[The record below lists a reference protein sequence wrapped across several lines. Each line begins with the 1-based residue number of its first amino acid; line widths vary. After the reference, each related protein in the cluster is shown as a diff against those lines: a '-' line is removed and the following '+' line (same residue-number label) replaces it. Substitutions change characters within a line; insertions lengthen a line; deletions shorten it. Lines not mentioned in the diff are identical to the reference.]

1 MRRRWLSTASIIGR
15 DFMRGFVS
23 IASAFS
29 LALLLGGQAIAQQPP
44 ANPPAGG
51 TPDAMPF
58 DIPYGMAITGDK
70 AKQILAAAEAE
81 AKKRNWKMN
90 IAVVDTNGD
99 LVYFLRMDGAQIASV
114 PISQGKARTAARYR
128 RPTQIFYNAFETG
141 HPYVSTLD
149 PTLIASPGGFPL
161 VEGGKLIGAIGCSGG
176 TGDQDALICK
186 IGADMIK

>member
-1 MRRRWLSTASIIGR
+1 
-15 DFMRGFVS
+15 MRGFLSV
-23 IASAFS
+23 ASAFT
-29 LALLLGGQAIAQQPP
+29 LALLLGSQAVAQPPP

-58 DIPYGMAITGDK
+58 DIPYGMAITGEK

-99 LVYFLRMDGAQIASV
+99 LVHFLRMDGAQIASGN
-114 PISQGKARTAARYR
+114 ISQGKARTAARYR
-128 RPTQIFYNAFETG
+128 RPSQIFYNAYETG

-149 PTLIASPGGFPL
+149 PTLVASPGGFPL

-186 IGADMIK
+186 VGADMIK

>member
-1 MRRRWLSTASIIGR
+1 LALRCAPAIVLDSIEYREG
-15 DFMRGFVS
+15 FMLRVVS
-23 IASAFS
+23 IASAFT
-29 LALLLGGQAIAQQPP
+29 LALLVGSQAIAQQPP
-44 ANPPAGG
+44 PANPPSCG

-58 DIPYGMAITGDK
+58 DIPYGAAISAEK

-81 AKKRNWKMN
+81 AKERNWKMN

-99 LVYFLRMDGAQIASV
+99 LVHFLRMEGV
-114 PISQGKARTAARYR
+114 TISQGKARTAARYR
-128 RPTQIFYNAFETG
+128 RPTQVFYNAYETG

-149 PTLIASPGGFPL
+149 PTLVASPGGFPL

-186 IGADMIK
+186 VGADMIK